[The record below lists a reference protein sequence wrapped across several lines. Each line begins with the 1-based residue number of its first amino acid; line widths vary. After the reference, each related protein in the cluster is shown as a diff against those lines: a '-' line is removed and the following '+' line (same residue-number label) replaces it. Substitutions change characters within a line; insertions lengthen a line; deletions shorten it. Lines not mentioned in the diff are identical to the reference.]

1 MCTLLVELNLEIFT
15 LHLQYK
21 QSWSSM
27 RKQGWL
33 IHPSAF
39 WPFFFNYL
47 SSLVDWKESR
57 FHGTIIKFK
66 RWITMSPLEE
76 RLYQDLFLKLI
87 IIANEISFLSA
98 KRSIMLE
105 MTIVNKVLWLLRF
118 NASFIRELV
127 LMPRDYT
134 ILVSNLII

>member
-1 MCTLLVELNLEIFT
+1 
-15 LHLQYK
+15 
-21 QSWSSM
+21 
-27 RKQGWL
+27 
-33 IHPSAF
+33 
-39 WPFFFNYL
+39 
-47 SSLVDWKESR
+47 
-57 FHGTIIKFK
+57 
-66 RWITMSPLEE
+66 MSPLEE